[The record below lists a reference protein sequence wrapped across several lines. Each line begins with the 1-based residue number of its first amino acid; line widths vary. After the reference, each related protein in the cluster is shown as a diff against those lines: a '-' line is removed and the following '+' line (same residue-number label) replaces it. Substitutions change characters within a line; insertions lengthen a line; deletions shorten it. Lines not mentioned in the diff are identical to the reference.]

1 MFRILIV
8 TLFTICSV
16 FSAEGGTIYD
26 KKSSDFEYVIISS
39 NVGKVRYTKPS
50 HSLKSV
56 IIGDKT
62 YTKPTLERSSYISNP
77 GEPSL
82 PVSST
87 FIAVDPTKTYSI
99 NVNVISSNIVEG
111 VDIAPQGSWDN
122 DSENAAFTGDLNY
135 SNSYYPESIASISD
149 MMTLRELSVVNLTV
163 SPFRYYPE
171 SKTLEEFT

>member
-8 TLFTICSV
+8 TLFTICSA
-16 FSAEGGTIYD
+16 FSAEGDTIHD
-26 KKSSDFEYVIISS
+26 KKSSDFEYVITSS

-56 IIGDKT
+56 NIGDKT

-99 NVNVISSNIVEG
+99 IVNVISSNIVEG
-111 VDIAPQGSWDN
+111 IDIAPQGSWDN
-122 DSENAAFTGDLNY
+122 DSENAAFAGELNY
-135 SNSYYPESIASISD
+135 SISY
-149 MMTLRELSVVNLTV
+149 
-163 SPFRYYPE
+163 
-171 SKTLEEFT
+171 